1 MRIIILFFVMSFI
14 FYLIPETKNKNI
26 VFEREYKIKRTIM
39 EEINYY
45 STIYS
50 KKYKIEKN
58 LLLAVMK
65 LESNFNPRCK
75 NPKSSAF
82 GLGQFLI
89 KTSNWV
95 AVEKLKY
102 KNYSH
107 YDSNIEVQ
115 VHMTAW
121 YLRYLINKHKNEKV
135 ALTAYNGF
143 EYPNFLYAKRVYKIK
158 NDFDKNKNDKT
169 VDNII

>member
-1 MRIIILFFVMSFI
+1 MRISILFFVMSFI
-14 FYLIPETKNKNI
+14 FYLIPESKNKNI
-26 VFEREYKIKRTIM
+26 VFEREYKIKLTEI
-39 EEINYY
+39 EEIYYY

-50 KKYKIEKN
+50 KKYNIEKN

-65 LESNFNPRCK
+65 FESNLNPRCK

-121 YLRYLINKHKNEKV
+121 YLKYLIDKYKNEKV

-143 EYPNFLYAKRVYKIK
+143 EYPNFLYAKRIYKIK
-158 NDFDKNKNDKT
+158 NDFDKNKKW
-169 VDNII
+169 